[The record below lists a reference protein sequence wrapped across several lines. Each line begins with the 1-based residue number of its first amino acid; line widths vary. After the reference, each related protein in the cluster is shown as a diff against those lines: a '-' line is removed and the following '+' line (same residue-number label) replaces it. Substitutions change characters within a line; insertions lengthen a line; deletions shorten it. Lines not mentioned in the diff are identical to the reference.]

1 VPGREPRESVIQLHL
16 LRHAHAGD
24 PTEWSGPDTA
34 RPLSGKGRRQAARLG
49 AFLVSIRFQPD
60 AIVTSPKLR
69 AAQTA
74 DVVATALG
82 LSVQTDERLAIG
94 FGQAELAALLT
105 ELDASRPVLVGHDPD
120 FSDLVSMLCGTSS
133 VPMKKGVLARID
145 VRPPFGPGSGTLR
158 WLIPPD
164 LLDPS

>member
-1 VPGREPRESVIQLHL
+1 MVSVGF
-16 LRHAHAGD
+16 R
-24 PTEWSGPDTA
+24 
-34 RPLSGKGRRQAARLG
+34 
-49 AFLVSIRFQPD
+49 PD

-74 DVVATALG
+74 DIVATVLG
-82 LSVQTDERLAIG
+82 RTVLTDERLAAG
-94 FGQAELAALLT
+94 FGRAELAALLG

-120 FSDLVSMLCGTSS
+120 FSDLVSMLCGTAS
-133 VPMKKGVLARID
+133 VPMKKGALVRID
-145 VRPPFGPGSGTLR
+145 VQAPYDPGTGVLR